1 MVKERILRLQERLD
15 DHSAFY
21 IENPVNRRYL
31 TNFTSSAGFVVVTR
45 KNCFFFTDF
54 RYFESAK
61 KQVTT
66 CEVLEF
72 QGFTRS
78 ILPIL
83 KENGVNTLYLETNF
97 TTLQGFDT
105 LQDLA
110 EGVTV
115 SCEKNLDDLLYQMR
129 MIKTR
134 EEIKCIS
141 QAQRISEETF
151 DYILQRIEAG
161 RSEIDIMLDME
172 FYLRKLG
179 SQGVS
184 FDFIVVSGKNSSLP
198 HGVPTNKLIEKG
210 DFVTMDFGAVVDGY
224 HSDMT
229 RTVAVGEISEKQK
242 FVYDTVLQAKNLA
255 IESISPRKIC
265 NEIDKIARDF
275 IHNAGFEGCFGHGLG
290 HSVGL
295 EIHED
300 PAFNTRCET
309 VLQPGMVLTVEPGI
323 YLENEFGVRIEDM
336 VVITKD
342 GYTNLTE
349 CTDRLLVL

>member
-1 MVKERILRLQERLD
+1 MTERILRLQEQLYE
-15 DHSAFY
+15 HSAFY

-31 TNFTSSAGFVVVTR
+31 TNFPSSAGVVVITKR
-45 KNCFFFTDF
+45 NSYCFMDF
-54 RYFESAK
+54 RYFEKAK
-61 KQVTT
+61 NSINTCQV
-66 CEVLEF
+66 VLF
-72 QGFTRS
+72 QGFAHS
-78 ILPIL
+78 VLPIL
-83 KENGVNTLYLETNF
+83 KESGITSLYLETGY
-97 TTLQGFDT
+97 TSLKEYASLQNSVQGIS
-105 LQDLA
+105 
-110 EGVTV
+110 V
-115 SCEKNLDDLLYQMR
+115 SREENLDNLLSQMR
-129 MIKTR
+129 MIKTD
-134 EEIKCIS
+134 EEIQRITK
-141 QAQRISEETF
+141 AQRITEETF
-151 DYILQRIEAG
+151 HYILQRIEPG
-161 RSEIDIMLDME
+161 RSEIDVMLDME

-198 HGVPTNKLIEKG
+198 HGVPSNKVIEKG

-229 RTVAVGEISEKQK
+229 RTVAVGEIPEKQK
-242 FVYDTVLQAKNLA
+242 LVYDTVLQAKNLA
-255 IESISPRKIC
+255 MEAIVPGEIC
-265 NEIDKIARDF
+265 KDIDAVARNY

-300 PAFNTRCET
+300 PSFNTRCET

-323 YLENEFGVRIEDM
+323 YLENQFGVRIEDM
-336 VVITKD
+336 VVITKE